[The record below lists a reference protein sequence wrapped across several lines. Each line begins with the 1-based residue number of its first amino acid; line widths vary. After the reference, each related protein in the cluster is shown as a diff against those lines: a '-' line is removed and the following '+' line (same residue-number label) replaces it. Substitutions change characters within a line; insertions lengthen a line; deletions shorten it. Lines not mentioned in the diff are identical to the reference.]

1 MSLCVTGAACCW
13 SSHLN
18 SNDDIA
24 YIVRRS
30 ANLLQCTITGDAAIA
45 VANRCRGVPRIAN
58 RLLRRVRDY
67 AQLHTANAID
77 ITEVEAAMDMMGI
90 DGMGLDATDRN
101 ILSLLLDYYAGRP
114 VGLKALA
121 TTANIDISTL
131 EEVVEPYLRRIG
143 FIEGTAQGRV
153 ATGLAADWLILQRK
167 Q

>member
-1 MSLCVTGAACCW
+1 
-13 SSHLN
+13 
-18 SNDDIA
+18 
-24 YIVRRS
+24 
-30 ANLLQCTITGDAAIA
+30 
-45 VANRCRGVPRIAN
+45 
-58 RLLRRVRDY
+58 
-67 AQLHTANAID
+67 
-77 ITEVEAAMDMMGI
+77 MDMMGI